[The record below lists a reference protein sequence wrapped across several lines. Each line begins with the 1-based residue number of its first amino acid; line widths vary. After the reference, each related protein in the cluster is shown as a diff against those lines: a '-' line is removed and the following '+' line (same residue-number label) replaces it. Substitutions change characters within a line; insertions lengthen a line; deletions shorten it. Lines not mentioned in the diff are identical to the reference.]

1 MKAGKL
7 TQQLLTFARKQRLEP
22 KRVNLNALLVEFSE
36 LLVRTLGDRVDLQL
50 DLKPGLPSCKLDPT
64 HFEMALLNVL
74 INARDAMP
82 DGGRVRVSTV
92 VLPGGGRAANDPGA
106 HDPGAGQVAVCISDE
121 GEGMTPDVA
130 RRATEPFF
138 TTKGP
143 GTGLGLAMVHGFV
156 QQSRGRL
163 EIDSAPG
170 EGTTVRMV
178 FPVDGGRDASAGE
191 PGDPAV
197 AAESAKARILVVE
210 DNEDV
215 RELAETMLA
224 SAGYAV
230 VTAPSGEQALNV
242 LDEGAEVDLVFT
254 DVMMP
259 GGMNGLQLADQ
270 VRARRPGTPI
280 LVTTGYM
287 DELPAARGKPLDILS
302 KPYRQEDLLARVR
315 AILPASHG

>member
-1 MKAGKL
+1 M
-7 TQQLLTFARKQRLEP
+7 
-22 KRVNLNALLVEFSE
+22 
-36 LLVRTLGDRVDLQL
+36 
-50 DLKPGLPSCKLDPT
+50 
-64 HFEMALLNVL
+64 
-74 INARDAMP
+74 
-82 DGGRVRVSTV
+82 
-92 VLPGGGRAANDPGA
+92 
-106 HDPGAGQVAVCISDE
+106 AVCIVDE
-121 GEGMTPDVA
+121 GEGMAPDVV

-163 EIDSAPG
+163 EIDSTPG
-170 EGTTVRMV
+170 KGTTVRMV
-178 FPVDGGRDASAGE
+178 FPADAAKQDQDAAAAQPGE
-191 PGDPAV
+191 
-197 AAESAKARILVVE
+197 ENAKARILVVE

-230 VTAPSGEQALNV
+230 VSAPSGEQALD
-242 LDEGAEVDLVFT
+242 LLEHGDAVDLVFT

-287 DELPAARGKPLDILS
+287 DELPASRGPRLDILS

-315 AILPASHG
+315 AILPG